1 MIEQVQLLT
10 LAPKTMLNT
19 QEEKT
24 RVNAIDVTK
33 SFGQMLDEALRSLDA
48 QKQEADLLTKQY
60 VTGQI
65 SDVHSVMIAAEKAS
79 LALELTV
86 QIRNKVIEAYQEIMR
101 IQV

>member
-19 QEEKT
+19 QEDKT

-65 SDVHSVMIAAEKAS
+65 SDVHSVMIAAEKTS

>member
-19 QEEKT
+19 QEDKT

-65 SDVHSVMIAAEKAS
+65 SDVHSVMIAAE
-79 LALELTV
+79 
-86 QIRNKVIEAYQEIMR
+86 
-101 IQV
+101 

>member
-19 QEEKT
+19 QEDKT